1 MQLEESEPEMTQQ
14 ASGGSGGDPTQGRNE
29 RANAEATTTTTYES
43 EPPLPSS
50 NNPSALPSSNAGELL
65 PGELWGTQGVV
76 RDAVRA
82 AEAEWRGLDPE
93 APLLPP
99 MDRWMEFFG
108 TRAVMLTCVERSLER
123 RAVEPFLVR
132 MEVQSIIRYVA
143 SLQRDGEEW
152 CAYHFPFM
160 PEDVD
165 PGTRPHLVRLAEQA
179 GL

>member
-1 MQLEESEPEMTQQ
+1 MGQSFVPQDDSLIRHH
-14 ASGGSGGDPTQGRNE
+14 GRYGAAKRNFGF
-29 RANAEATTTTTYES
+29 AE
-43 EPPLPSS
+43 
-50 NNPSALPSSNAGELL
+50 N
-65 PGELWGTQGVV
+65 ELWGTQGVV

-82 AEAEWRGLDPE
+82 VEAEWRGLDPE

-99 MDRWMEFFG
+99 MDRGMEFFG
-108 TRAVMLTCVERSLER
+108 TRAVMCACVERSLER
-123 RAVEPFLVR
+123 RGVEPFLVR

-143 SLQRDGEEW
+143 CLERDGEEW

-165 PGTRPHLVRLAEQA
+165 PRTRPHLVRLAERE

>member
-1 MQLEESEPEMTQQ
+1 MQLEESEHEMTQQ

-50 NNPSALPSSNAGELL
+50 NNPSALPSNAGELL

>member
-1 MQLEESEPEMTQQ
+1 MQLEESEQH
-14 ASGGSGGDPTQGRNE
+14 ASGGDPTQGTNE
-29 RANAEATTTTTYES
+29 RADAEASTSTTTNES
-43 EPPLPSS
+43 EPPLPS
-50 NNPSALPSSNAGELL
+50 NNPSNAAGELL

-99 MDRWMEFFG
+99 MDHGMEFFG
-108 TRAVMLTCVERSLER
+108 TRAVMCACVERSLER
-123 RAVEPFLVR
+123 RGVEPFLVR

-143 SLQRDGEEW
+143 CLERDGEEW

-165 PGTRPHLVRLAEQA
+165 PQTRPHLVRLAERE